1 MFSPAETSSES
12 SLPQAILGRAKRH
25 GNEFAWRIDDIPAVI
40 EAARSVNLLNV
51 GGQLQFR
58 LPDYT
63 CECYWISVDTSRSVP
78 SELPWERRVEQSALI
93 AFADFENLKTNHDF
107 LSEGRDGFAE
117 ILEKAIAQGCNLDEV
132 MCFVWYVSAE
142 NVSPLSNGAGPQLK

>member
-1 MFSPAETSSES
+1 MFSPDGTLSES
-12 SLPQAILGRAKRH
+12 SLPQAILSRATRR
-25 GNEFAWRIDDIPAVI
+25 GDEYAWHVDDIPAVI
-40 EAARSVNLLNV
+40 EAARSANLLNV

-63 CECYWISVDTSRSVP
+63 CECYWISVDTSRSVS
-78 SELPWERRVEQSALI
+78 SELPWERQVEQSALI
-93 AFADFENLKTNHDF
+93 AFADFENLKSNHDF

-117 ILEKAIAQGCNLDEV
+117 ILERASAQGCNLDEA

-142 NVSPLSNGAGPQLK
+142 NASPLSNGAGPL